1 VYAGVA
7 NIVTALRL
15 GFPLL
20 AAALMLPA
28 QDIKEFEKQVT
39 EFSLPNGL
47 HFILVE
53 RHDAPVV
60 AFHTYVNAGAVDD
73 PSGQSGMAHMF
84 EHMAF
89 KGTET
94 IGTRNWVDEKRALD
108 AIEDLYDR
116 LEAEKNRGPGADQ
129 SRVGTLQTQLKL
141 AMDRA
146 EYYVQ
151 PNEFPGIIEEN
162 GGVGLNASTGLDAT
176 EYLCSLPSN
185 RIELWFL
192 MESQR
197 FLHPVFRQFYKER
210 DAVVDEYRQQM
221 ESRPQGKLI
230 QSLLATAFAAH
241 PYRNPP
247 GGWPSDIANLR
258 RSGAKAFFEKY
269 YVPGNMTMALVGD
282 VNPAEAKRMAER
294 YFGPMPAKPLP
305 SIAHTQE
312 PPQPGPKVTIV
323 DSTTQP
329 MAMIAYKRPSQD
341 DKDDSVFDMLQVIL
355 FSGRTG
361 MLYKEMVEDKRIS
374 QVAQAGATFPN
385 GRYPNLFVFF
395 LVPSQGHTLDE
406 NQKALDDL
414 LARLKARKVDAETLQ
429 RARTQAMAAAVR
441 LLGNNSGLAKM
452 MAFHSASYGDWRKM
466 FTSIDDL
473 NKVTADDV
481 QRVAQKYFVPVNRTI
496 AYTGPPN
503 QTRPQPVPA
512 AGGPGKGGRQ

>member
-1 VYAGVA
+1 
-7 NIVTALRL
+7 VTAFRL
-15 GFPLL
+15 AFPLL
-20 AAALMLPA
+20 AAALILPA
-28 QDIKEFEKQVT
+28 QDIREFEKKVT

-60 AFHTYVNAGAVDD
+60 AFHTYVNAGSVDD
-73 PSGQSGMAHMF
+73 PSGESGMAHMF
-84 EHMAF
+84 ERMAF

-94 IGTRNWVDEKRALD
+94 IGTRNWADEKKALD

-116 LEAEKNRGPGADQ
+116 LEAERNRGPRADQ
-129 SRVGTLQTQLKL
+129 SQVETLQTQVKL
-141 AMDRA
+141 AVDRA
-146 EYYVQ
+146 EHYVQ
-151 PNEFPGIIEEN
+151 PNEYTRIIEDN

-176 EYLCSLPSN
+176 EYFYSLPSN

-210 DAVVDEYRQQM
+210 DVVMDEHRQDM
-221 ESRPQGKLI
+221 ESKSQSKLI

-258 RSGAKAFFEKY
+258 RSGAKAFSEKY

-294 YFGPMPAKPLP
+294 YFGPLPAKPLP
-305 SIAHTQE
+305 SIVHTEE
-312 PPQPGPKVTIV
+312 PPQPGPKITMV
-323 DSTTQP
+323 DSPAQP
-329 MAMIAYKRPSQD
+329 VAMIAYKRPSQY
-341 DKDDSVFDMLQVIL
+341 DKDDAVFDMLQVIL
-355 FSGRTG
+355 SSGRTG
-361 MLYKEMVEDKRIS
+361 MLYKELVEDKRIS
-374 QVAQAGATFPN
+374 QAVQAGATFPN
-385 GRYPNLFVFF
+385 GRYPNVFVFF

-414 LARLKARKVDAETLQ
+414 LARLKAKKVDAETLQ
-429 RARTQAMAAAVR
+429 RARTQTRATVVQA
-441 LLGNNSGLAKM
+441 LGSNSGLAKLL
-452 MAFHSASYGDWRKM
+452 ALHSASYGDWRKL
-466 FTSIDDL
+466 FTAIDDL

-481 QRVAQKYFVPVNRTI
+481 QRVAQNYFVAVNRTT

-503 QTRPQPVPA
+503 QTRPQPA
-512 AGGPGKGGRQ
+512 KGGQQ

>member
-1 VYAGVA
+1 MYAEVA

-20 AAALMLPA
+20 AAALILPA
-28 QDIKEFEKQVT
+28 QDIKEFEKKVT

-60 AFHTYVNAGAVDD
+60 AFHTYVNAGSVDD

-84 EHMAF
+84 ESLAF

-94 IGTRNWVDEKRALD
+94 IGTRNWADEKKALD

-116 LEAEKNRGPGADQ
+116 LDAERNRGPKADQ
-129 SRVGTLQTQLKL
+129 SRVETLQTQLKL
-141 AMDRA
+141 AVDRA

-151 PNEFPGIIEEN
+151 PNEYTRIVEEN
-162 GGVGLNASTGLDAT
+162 GGIGLNASAGFDAT
-176 EYLCSLPSN
+176 EYFCSLPSN

-197 FLHPVFRQFYKER
+197 LQHPVFRQFYKER
-210 DAVVDEYRQQM
+210 DVAMDEYRQQTD
-221 ESRPQGKLI
+221 SRPQGKLI

-305 SIAHTQE
+305 SILHTGE
-312 PPQPGPKVTIV
+312 PPQPGPKMTMV
-323 DSTTQP
+323 DSPTQP
-329 MAMIAYKRPSQD
+329 MAMIAYKRPSQY
-341 DKDDSVFDMLQVIL
+341 DKDDPVFDMLQLIL
-355 FSGRTG
+355 SSGRTG

-374 QVAQAGATFPN
+374 QAAQAGATFPN

-395 LVPSQGHTLDE
+395 LAPSPGHTLDE
-406 NQKALDDL
+406 NQRALDDL
-414 LARLKARKVDAETLQ
+414 LARLKAKKVDAETLQ
-429 RARTQAMAAAVR
+429 RARTQTRASVVR
-441 LLGNNSGLAKM
+441 MLGGNSGLAKLL
-452 MAFHSASYGDWRKM
+452 ALHSASYGDWRKL
-466 FTSIDDL
+466 FTAIDDL

-481 QRVAQKYFVPVNRTI
+481 QRVAQTCFVAVNRTI
-496 AYTGPPN
+496 AYTGLPN
-503 QTRPQPVPA
+503 QTRQQPA
-512 AGGPGKGGRQ
+512 KGGQQ